1 MRRYGLIL
9 AAVLVLIVNAFVLIG
24 VAYNRSG
31 NPDSQVVLTE
41 RELRLPHYLWRSE
54 RENTGIWLNLDWNRY
69 DYILP
74 EEGTHDP
81 YTWFDKTMLENL
93 GFDCTL
99 SAENSKAPDYYYRM
113 LPRRVYA
120 VLEIGGRAWND
131 WKSIQKKK
139 LAALEE
145 GSRTG
150 RIPEKEYQKERGRI
164 ESTIKNSSRLFVVNV
179 GKEPESLRLRYPDR
193 RRYIITPALAG
204 VHLVSS
210 SDESEKKTPKRVQGY
225 VREILIDRI
234 HVPLSKKIPLEKVL
248 TDETYKRGEDGRTH
262 YEVTLQ
268 YGKRYEPWIVEI
280 KLLNG

>member
-1 MRRYGLIL
+1 MRRYGITL
-9 AAVLVLIVNAFVLIG
+9 APVLVLVVNAFVLIG

-41 RELRLPHYLWRSE
+41 RELRLPYYLWRSE
-54 RENTGIWLNLDWNRY
+54 RENTGIWLDLDWNRY

-81 YTWFDKTMLENL
+81 YAWFDKTMLESL
-93 GFDCTL
+93 GFVCTL

-120 VLEIGGRAWND
+120 VLEIGGTAWND
-131 WKSIQKKK
+131 WKSIQEEK
-139 LAALEE
+139 LAALDEKRKA
-145 GSRTG
+145 GRT
-150 RIPEKEYQKERGRI
+150 PEKEYQKERGRI
-164 ESTIKNSSRLFVVNV
+164 ERSIKNSSRLFVVNV

-193 RRYIITPALAG
+193 SRYIITPALAG

-210 SDESEKKTPKRVQGY
+210 SDESDNKTPKRIQGY
-225 VREILIDRI
+225 VKEILIDRI
-234 HVPLSKKIPLEKVL
+234 HVPLSMRIPLETVL
-248 TDETYKRGEDGRTH
+248 KDKADKRGEDSRKH
-262 YEVTLQ
+262 YEVTLR

>member
-9 AAVLVLIVNAFVLIG
+9 AAVLVLVVNAFVLIG

-41 RELRLPHYLWRSE
+41 RELRLPYYLWRSD

-69 DYILP
+69 EYILP

-81 YTWFDKTMLENL
+81 YAWFDKTMLQSL
-93 GFDCTL
+93 GFVCTL
-99 SAENSKAPDYYYRM
+99 SAENPKAPDYYYRL

-131 WKSIQKKK
+131 WKSIQEEK

-145 GSRTG
+145 KRKAGRT
-150 RIPEKEYQKERGRI
+150 PEKEYRKERGRI
-164 ESTIKNSSRLFVVNV
+164 ESILKNSPRLFVVNV
-179 GKEPESLRLRYPDR
+179 AKEPESLRLRYPDR
-193 RRYIITPALAG
+193 RHYIITPALAG

-210 SDESEKKTPKRVQGY
+210 SDESDNKTPKRIQGY
-225 VREILIDRI
+225 VKEILIDRI
-234 HVPLSKKIPLEKVL
+234 HVPLSMRIPLETVL
-248 TDETYKRGEDGRTH
+248 KDKADKRGEDSRKH
-262 YEVTLQ
+262 YEVTLR